1 MDTLRREREK
11 LRKDNASL
19 VAQLNLKAARENR
32 LMEDYF
38 REQVREGGRGTTV
51 WWVGG
56 AVRLMS
62 SVMHYTYMHVHTYAF
77 LHSSN

>member
-38 REQVREGGRGTTV
+38 REQVREGHHSV
-51 WWVGG
+51 VGG
-56 AVRLMS
+56 WSCQTHVPCNAL
-62 SVMHYTYMHVHTYAF
+62 HIHACTYMHIPA
-77 LHSSN
+77 